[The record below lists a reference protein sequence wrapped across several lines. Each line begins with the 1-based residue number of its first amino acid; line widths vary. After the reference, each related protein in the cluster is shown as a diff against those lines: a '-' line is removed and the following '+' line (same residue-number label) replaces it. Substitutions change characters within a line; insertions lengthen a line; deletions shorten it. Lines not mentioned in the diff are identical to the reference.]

1 MMNSSLADAVF
12 WIAVMACAVA
22 QVGILRATRAE
33 RAARGKLTPTHRP
46 ATRVEEAAW
55 AVLPAVALAVI
66 LLLTWRAVHER
77 SATVS
82 APLPAAVT
90 AGGAA

>member
-1 MMNSSLADAVF
+1 MMKSSLADAVF
-12 WIAVMACAVA
+12 WIAVAACVVA

-33 RAARGKLTPTHRP
+33 RAGRGKLTPAHRA

-55 AVLPAVALAVI
+55 AVLPAIALAVV
-66 LLLTWRAVHER
+66 LVLTWRAVHER
-77 SATVS
+77 AATVS
-82 APLPAAVT
+82 APLPAVVN